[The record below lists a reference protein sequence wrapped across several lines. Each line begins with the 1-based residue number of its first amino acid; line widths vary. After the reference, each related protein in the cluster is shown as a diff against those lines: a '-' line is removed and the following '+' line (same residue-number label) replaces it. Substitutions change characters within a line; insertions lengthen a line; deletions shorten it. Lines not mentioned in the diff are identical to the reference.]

1 MMLKLTIVGRVSDG
15 LPLAQSPRYVNE
27 EDADSVSTYKQ
38 QGEFLLKEI
47 SRGALPCSKM
57 TIFLDPHGFNY
68 MVGNG
73 ICFMALCDS
82 MYPRKLVFHYLQDLQ
97 KEFKKFDVGVTE
109 RIMRP
114 YSFIKFDGII
124 GNIRSKYVDTRT
136 QANLAKLNSDGSQEE
151 DILSESFS
159 QIVKRRRRFDMLRR
173 MSEAHL
179 HASPIW
185 CSKRLEIIALKW
197 IPVGLVLAVT
207 TVLIWTNLLR
217 DDLLFTGS

>member
-1 MMLKLTIVGRVSDG
+1 MLKLTIVGRVSDG
-15 LPLAQSPRYVNE
+15 LPLAQGPRYVNE
-27 EDADSVSTYKQ
+27 EDDSVSTYKQ

-47 SRGALPCSKM
+47 SRGALPTSK
-57 TIFLDPHGFNY
+57 TSIFLDHHCFNY
-68 MVGNG
+68 MVENG

-97 KEFKKFDVGVTE
+97 KEFKKYDVGVIE

-124 GNIRSKYVDTRT
+124 GNIRRNYVDTRT
-136 QANLAKLNSDGSQEE
+136 QANLSKLNSDGSQEE

-179 HASPIW
+179 HDSPVW

-207 TVLIWTNLLR
+207 TVLVWTSLCRN
-217 DDLLFTGS
+217 DLLFTGS

>member
-15 LPLAQSPRYVNE
+15 LPLAQGPRYVNE

-57 TIFLDPHGFNY
+57 TIFLDHHGFKKKSRVPSAQTHVGLWARGSLLVIGWKNY
-68 MVGNG
+68 LRTDM
-73 ICFMALCDS
+73 
-82 MYPRKLVFHYLQDLQ
+82 
-97 KEFKKFDVGVTE
+97 KK
-109 RIMRP
+109 IN
-114 YSFIKFDGII
+114 YGII

-136 QANLAKLNSDGSQEE
+136 QANLAKLNLDGSQEE

-159 QIVKRRRRFDMLRR
+159 QIVKRRRRFDMLQR

-185 CSKRLEIIALKW
+185 CSKRLEVIALKW

>member
-1 MMLKLTIVGRVSDG
+1 MGSLSASEENVDVYEIMTLKYIVLS
-15 LPLAQSPRYVNE
+15 AN
-27 EDADSVSTYKQ
+27 T
-38 QGEFLLKEI
+38 
-47 SRGALPCSKM
+47 
-57 TIFLDPHGFNY
+57 
-68 MVGNG
+68 
-73 ICFMALCDS
+73 
-82 MYPRKLVFHYLQDLQ
+82 
-97 KEFKKFDVGVTE
+97 
-109 RIMRP
+109 
-114 YSFIKFDGII
+114 DGII

-136 QANLAKLNSDGSQEE
+136 QANLSKLNSDGSQEE

-207 TVLIWTNLLR
+207 TILIWTSLLK
-217 DDLLFTGS
+217 DDLLFPGF